1 MWSTGSSRPI
11 TDIRQRRL
19 TNFTQIRPDGTLV
32 CTAPLHLQRCQFAFT
47 DEERNVSHLPFEE
60 WSDQI
65 ARSVQTLNEDMH
77 TLKVNSATDKQVEA
91 LIQLQEKQMTNQ
103 ASYTNLIMV
112 AGYAGYFAFWSTL
125 VTKMPQWVFALCGL
139 LMTLTLTLFIAW
151 EIIKAFWTGRYFHQ
165 VQEILGKPRGSR
177 TLSELQ
183 AVGSKFSAKG
193 RRWWIWFFA
202 TSVITGLSAATVLI
216 IYFAVELVK
225 TMITAF
231 CAA

>member
-1 MWSTGSSRPI
+1 M
-11 TDIRQRRL
+11 
-19 TNFTQIRPDGTLV
+19 
-32 CTAPLHLQRCQFAFT
+32 
-47 DEERNVSHLPFEE
+47 SHLPFEE

-65 ARSVQTLNEDMH
+65 TRSVQTLNEDVH
-77 TLKVNSATDKQVEA
+77 ALKINNATDKQVEA
-91 LIQLQEKQMTNQ
+91 LIQLQEKQMSHQ

-139 LMTLTLTLFIAW
+139 LMTLSLTLFIAW

-165 VQEILGKPRGSR
+165 VQKILDKSRGLQ
-177 TLSELQ
+177 TLSELKT
-183 AVGSKFSAKG
+183 VGKKFSAKG

-202 TSVITGLSAATVLI
+202 TSVITGLSAAMVLI

-225 TMITAF
+225 TLITAF